1 MDAHFPSHDQLLSQ
15 GPRLPLPPPGERRQL
30 RELWGAE
37 LEEVASA
44 LNVEPATM
52 AAWEAGQHTADMA
65 DTYAYLRLLNAFRDQ
80 LSAGYEPDWAAL
92 RTPPTPPASAAATIP
107 TQATADHTAAKP
119 ARRGAS
125 WTQDE
130 KDYLRAAFLDGTAV
144 PELAA
149 SLGRSERSVRW
160 TLYHLRLI
168 PFPADD
174 VPDPLPK
181 AEKPKAYT
189 VEDKRKA
196 YPNAYAPWSGEDD
209 QLLAERCAQ
218 GVPLAELSREFGR
231 NKGGIASRLKKIN
244 AVGPAADEA
253 REYGGDDPGT
263 AFDTASSH
271 L

>member
-1 MDAHFPSHDQLLSQ
+1 MDAQFPSHHQLLSQ
-15 GPRLPLPPPGERRQL
+15 GPRLQLPPPGERLQL

-44 LNVEPATM
+44 LKVDPATM
-52 AAWEAGQHTADMA
+52 AAWEAGQHTADA
-65 DTYAYLRLLNAFRDQ
+65 AGTYAYLQLLNAFRDQ
-80 LSAGYEPDWAAL
+80 LPVGHEPDWAAL
-92 RTPPTPPASAAATIP
+92 RNPPTPPASAAAVPTIP
-107 TQATADHTAAKP
+107 AQATAEHTAAKP

-168 PFPADD
+168 AFPSDD
-174 VPDPLPK
+174 VPDPRPK

-189 VEDKRKA
+189 VEDKRKS

-218 GVPLAELSREFGR
+218 GVPLDGLSREFGR
-231 NKGGIASRLKKIN
+231 NKGGIAARLKKIN
-244 AVGPAADEA
+244 AVGPAAEEA
-253 REYGGDDPGT
+253 REYGGDDHG
-263 AFDTASSH
+263 AA

>member
-1 MDAHFPSHDQLLSQ
+1 MDAQFHSHDQLLSQ
-15 GPRLPLPPPGERRQL
+15 GPRLQLPPPSERRQR
-30 RELWGAE
+30 RELWGAT

-44 LNVEPATM
+44 LNVEPETM
-52 AAWEAGQHTADMA
+52 AAWEDGKYAADAA

-80 LSAGYEPDWAAL
+80 LPTGYEPDWAAL
-92 RTPPTPPASAAATIP
+92 RNPPTPPARAAAGSGIP
-107 TQATADHTAAKP
+107 AQGTSGGTEAKP

-130 KDYLRAAFLDGTAV
+130 RDWLRAAFLDGTAV

-174 VPDPLPK
+174 VPDPRPK

-189 VEDKRKA
+189 VEDKRKS
-196 YPNAYAPWSGEDD
+196 YPHAYAPWSAEDD
-209 QLLAERCAQ
+209 QLLAERCGQ

-231 NKGGIASRLKKIN
+231 NEGGIAARLKKIN
-244 AVGPAADEA
+244 AVGPAAEEA
-253 REYGGDDPGT
+253 RELGGDGPG
-263 AFDTASSH
+263 AA

>member
-1 MDAHFPSHDQLLSQ
+1 MDAHLPSHHQLLSQ
-15 GPRLPLPPPGERRQL
+15 GPRLQLPPPSQRREL
-30 RELWGAE
+30 RELWGAK

-44 LNVEPATM
+44 LKVDPATM
-52 AAWEAGQHTADMA
+52 AAWEAGQCTADA
-65 DTYAYLRLLNAFRDQ
+65 AGTYAYLRLLNAFHDQ
-80 LSAGYEPDWAAL
+80 LPTGHEPDWTVL
-92 RTPPTPPASAAATIP
+92 RTPPTLPAAAAP
-107 TQATADHTAAKP
+107 TVPAQANPEHAAAKP
-119 ARRGAS
+119 VRRGAS

-149 SLGRSERSVRW
+149 SLGRSEKSVRW

-174 VPDPLPK
+174 VPDPRPK

-189 VEDKRKA
+189 VEDKRKT
-196 YPNAYAPWSGEDD
+196 YPNAYAPWSGDDD

-218 GVPLAELSREFGR
+218 GVPLEGLSREFGR
-231 NKGGIASRLKKIN
+231 NKGGIAARLKKIN

-253 REYGGDDPGT
+253 REYGGDDHS
-263 AFDTASSH
+263 AA

>member
-1 MDAHFPSHDQLLSQ
+1 MDAHVPSHHQLLSQ
-15 GPRLPLPPPGERRQL
+15 GPRLQLPPPRERREL
-30 RELWGAE
+30 RELWGAT

-44 LNVEPATM
+44 LQVDPVTM
-52 AAWEAGQHTADMA
+52 AAWEAGQHTADQA
-65 DTYAYLRLLNAFRDQ
+65 GTYTYLRLLNALRDQ
-80 LSAGYEPDWAAL
+80 LPTGHEPDWTAL
-92 RTPPTPPASAAATIP
+92 RTPPTPPASAAAVPTIP
-107 TQATADHTAAKP
+107 TQATAEHTAAKP

-130 KDYLRAAFLDGTAV
+130 KNYLRDAFLDGTAV

-174 VPDPLPK
+174 VPDPRPK

-189 VEDKRKA
+189 AEDKRKTH
-196 YPNAYAPWSGEDD
+196 PNAYMPWSDEDD

-218 GVPLAELSREFGR
+218 GVPLDGLSREFGR
-231 NKGGIASRLKKIN
+231 NEGGIAARLKKIN
-244 AVGPAADEA
+244 AVGPAAEEA
-253 REYGGDDPGT
+253 RQYGADDAGT
-263 AFDTASSH
+263 D